1 MDPNVTTVVEAIETA
16 LTPVFLL
23 AGTGGFLNVFVAR
36 LARISDRVNEIFD
49 IVASREG
56 EIRSRQIQLA
66 HLRRRTLALEI
77 AVILASLS
85 GVCTCI
91 SVIGLLAGAIREQV
105 RDQLLF
111 WFFGAAVAG
120 LIGALLAFLF
130 EMLIAGYSMIRQMAG
145 RDAYHSAP
153 NRQHPPD

>member
-56 EIRSRQIQLA
+56 KSVHDRS
-66 HLRRRTLALEI
+66 
-77 AVILASLS
+77 S
-85 GVCTCI
+85 
-91 SVIGLLAGAIREQV
+91 
-105 RDQLLF
+105 
-111 WFFGAAVAG
+111 
-120 LIGALLAFLF
+120 
-130 EMLIAGYSMIRQMAG
+130 
-145 RDAYHSAP
+145 
-153 NRQHPPD
+153 